1 MTAGSLVVIL
11 DIGESLIAARRPLKR
26 AALFA
31 RAPRDEVL
39 DLASEFEVLVGDSL
53 RAVVLQFH
61 LNPGVGR
68 GNIRMMP
75 GGLRKMADGVD
86 HHQRALPAGGA
97 KSPSDPAV
105 FVPPM
110 RKLAFET
117 RVDLV
122 RFIDALFGLF
132 AHGVPPIPFTRRA
145 PIARSLHQ
153 RAAALIERPE
163 GSVGRNCFDEIIDVK
178 PALRLLWR

>member
-39 DLASEFEVLVGDSL
+39 DLASEFEVLVGDPL
-53 RAVVLQFH
+53 GAVVLQFH
-61 LNPGVGR
+61 LDPRVGR
-68 GNIRMMP
+68 RDVGMMP
-75 GGLRKMADGVD
+75 GGLRQMANRVD

-105 FVPPM
+105 FVAPM
-110 RKLAFET
+110 GKLVFEP
-117 RVDLV
+117 RLDLV
-122 RFIDALFGLF
+122 WFIDALFGLF
-132 AHGVPPIPFTRRA
+132 AHCGSPISFTRRA
-145 PIARSLHQ
+145 PVAPSLHQ
-153 RAAALIERPE
+153 RTAALIERPE

-178 PALRLLWR
+178 PALRLLR